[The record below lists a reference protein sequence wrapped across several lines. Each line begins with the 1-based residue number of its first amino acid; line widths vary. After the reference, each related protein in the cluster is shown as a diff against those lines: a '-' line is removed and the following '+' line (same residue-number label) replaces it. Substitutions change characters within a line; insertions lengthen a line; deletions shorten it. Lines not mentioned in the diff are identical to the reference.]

1 MTVTLDPEL
10 DPPIVDETMREAQ
23 GLVKQLSSYLSMSGW
38 SLHIISISRIIEIA
52 PGEFRAPGATATV
65 IPSDVDD
72 GARAILASVLRKQ
85 AETISP
91 KGSES
96 GRGYVHDQT
105 DYASGMSEWPK

>member
-1 MTVTLDPEL
+1 MTRTIAPEL

-23 GLVKQLSSYLSMSGW
+23 GLVKQLSSYLSLSGW
-38 SLHIISISRIIEIA
+38 SLHVISISRIVEVA
-52 PGEFRAPGATATV
+52 PGDFRAPGATATV
-65 IPSDVDD
+65 IPEEVDD

-85 AETISP
+85 ADTLSP
-91 KGSES
+91 QGSEP